1 MKDASSVTAAEQ
13 LMVVAALV
21 LGTGL
26 ALLPILAQV
35 F

>member
-1 MKDASSVTAAEQ
+1 MKDAPGVSAVEQ

>member
-1 MKDASSVTAAEQ
+1 MKNVPGVIAAEQ
-13 LMVVAALV
+13 LMVIAALV

-26 ALLPILAQV
+26 ALLPIFAQV